1 MFVSING
8 MQSKLHYSSMIIHPK
23 VDENDPCFSIAGECL
38 FQAVLTLH
46 STQFLFSSRCTL
58 SASFSPWPLWIWFI
72 FCECI
77 WIPFLTNFSKVFE
90 ILPLMQNCCLDFLQ
104 YLLMLFRAI
113 AAVLWSQ
120 ASMSYGPTPDLLIW
134 DIAGYTAGGRQYK
147 ACTTSRRRHRRSL
160 ACASSHMRGTV
171 GASFLCPM
179 PRVQVWFPTKVWGAY
194 TECFFY
200 LSVPGV
206 SKSPYLHISILRKNS
221 QF

>member
-113 AAVLWSQ
+113 AAALWSQ

-134 DIAGYTAGGRQYK
+134 DIAAYTVGGGRYMPQAPY
-147 ACTTSRRRHRRSL
+147 AEPGMCFVPYG
-160 ACASSHMRGTV
+160 GTV
-171 GASFLCPM
+171 GAVYLCLM
-179 PRVQVWFPTKVWGAY
+179 P
-194 TECFFY
+194 
-200 LSVPGV
+200 
-206 SKSPYLHISILRKNS
+206 HIQLQYPDRWEG
-221 QF
+221 